1 MRCLSREEVQA
12 FLCQRAVSSRDLPL
26 LAPDLKSFGEGA
38 FTGLEICPSAGGRR
52 EEGSLMSADSTPG

>member
-1 MRCLSREEVQA
+1 MPESRV
-12 FLCQRAVSSRDLPL
+12 SRDLPL
-26 LAPDLKSFGEGA
+26 LPPDLKSFGEGA